1 MSDITNNEE
10 NVEVE
15 VTEAP
20 AAEVVVEETAATDQ
34 VVVPEAAAAPEAE
47 SAPEA
52 ETAPEVEAVP
62 VATAPVAS
70 APVERKGPVIKT
82 PVAKET
88 KTAAVEEDG
97 SRVNPRKVREGIVVS
112 NKMDMTL
119 VVAVNER
126 VSHPRYGKTVQR
138 TKKLYVH
145 DENNDAKVGDRVR
158 VQETRPLSKLKRWRL
173 TDVVER
179 AR

>member
-10 NVEVE
+10 NVEAAVDATVE
-15 VTEAP
+15 STPDDVVETPVAETPVAVVDETPAP
-20 AAEVVVEETAATDQ
+20 AAAKAA
-34 VVVPEAAAAPEAE
+34 VAPE
-47 SAPEA
+47 
-52 ETAPEVEAVP
+52 
-62 VATAPVAS
+62 
-70 APVERKGPVIKT
+70 RQGPVIKA
-82 PVAKET
+82 PAIKAT
-88 KTAAVEEDG
+88 KAAVDDAVDA
-97 SRVNPRKVREGIVVS
+97 RVHPRKVREGIVVS

-145 DENNDAKVGDRVR
+145 DEKNDAKIGDRVR

-173 TDVVER
+173 TEVVER